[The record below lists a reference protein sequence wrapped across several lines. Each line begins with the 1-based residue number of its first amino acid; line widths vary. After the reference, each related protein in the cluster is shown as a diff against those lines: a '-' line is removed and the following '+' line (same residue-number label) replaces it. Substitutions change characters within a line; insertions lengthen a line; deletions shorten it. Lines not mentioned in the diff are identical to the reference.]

1 MLLNRSNGKERWRVR
16 PDGPD
21 KVTGKL
27 AYLTDRTAPGMLIGR
42 VLRSRYPHARILAIR
57 TDKAKQLPGVHA
69 VLTHMDVPGLN
80 GYGIAIQDQPVLCWD
95 RVRYVGDAVACVA
108 AETAQQAEQALALI
122 EVDYEE
128 LPIMD
133 SPSKA
138 MAADAVKLHAKGNIL
153 HQTDFA
159 RGNIEEGFAGCVH
172 IVEETYISPRQMH
185 AYMETEG
192 GLFVPEADG
201 RLTVHS
207 PTQHGFMDRLQLSRI
222 TAMPETAI
230 RILSSPIG
238 GSFGGKDELNV
249 QPYGALLAL
258 KTNRPVKIHN
268 SRQESVR
275 AGLKRHPMTITM
287 KTGIDGNGSILAH
300 QVSITADTGPYATL
314 GAEVLHFATEH
325 VIGPYRYGTLD
336 VQSVSVYTNNGM
348 SGEFRGFGGNQAIFA
363 LEGQM
368 DRLAETCGMEPWAF
382 RLHNMRRKDDPG
394 PFGHP
399 IAPTDG
405 ARQVWEAVAASP
417 LWQEKQQSKPSA
429 PAQPWLHTGI
439 GAAFIMHGAG
449 LGAGIPDPAGGRL
462 VLARD
467 GVIEAQF
474 GYEECGQGLLASLE
488 LMLLEQFGFAPSDL
502 RLVIGDTDAV
512 PDSGSTTASR
522 ATTMMWKSLQQLKP
536 PFINGLL
543 GAAAELLALPE
554 ERLSVGAGGIWSKGE
569 AGEGNDSGELLL
581 CYKALADGAGRE
593 IRAETKFAFPAT
605 TYPRTGAHY
614 LYTFAAVVAKVE
626 VNTLTGRVHVLEQY
640 HAVAAGPVI
649 NPQGYLG
656 QIEGGSIM
664 ALGYTLTEE
673 ALMEEGRYMTG
684 NLDSYFIPTIKDAN
698 GMVHVEA
705 IEELPEGDD
714 YGPRGVGEIGS
725 VGVAPAILA
734 AVHDATGRRLNKLPI
749 DPLELL
755 NRPTFSVKAVRD
767 L

>member
-1 MLLNRSNGKERWRVR
+1 MLLNRSSGKERWRVR

-27 AYLTDRTAPGMLIGR
+27 AYLTDRTTPGMLFGR
-42 VLRSRYPHARILAIR
+42 VLRSPYPHARILAIR
-57 TDKAKQLPGVHA
+57 TERAKQLPGVHA
-69 VLTHMDVPGLN
+69 VLTHADIPGLN

-95 RVRYVGDAVACVA
+95 RVRYVGDTVACVA
-108 AETAQQAEQALALI
+108 AESALLAEQALALI

-138 MAADAVKLHAKGNIL
+138 MAADAVKLHPKGNIL
-153 HQTDFA
+153 HQTEFA
-159 RGNIEEGFAGCVH
+159 RGDIGEGFANCVH

-185 AYMETEG
+185 TYMETEG

-222 TAMPETAI
+222 TALPETAI

-258 KTNRPVKIHN
+258 KTNRPIKIHN

-287 KTGIDGNGSILAH
+287 KTGMDGNGTILAH
-300 QVSITADTGPYATL
+300 QVLITADTGPYATL

-368 DRLAETCGMEPWAF
+368 DRLAEACGMEPWAF
-382 RLHNMRRKDDPG
+382 RLLNMRKPDDPG

-405 ARQVWEAVAASP
+405 ARQVWDATAASP
-417 LWQEKQQSKPSA
+417 LWQEKQQVQRFTSSE
-429 PAQPWLHTGI
+429 PWLHTGI

-462 VLARD
+462 VLAGD
-467 GVIEAQF
+467 GVIEAHF

-488 LMLLEQFGFAPSDL
+488 LMLIEQFGFASTDL
-502 RLVIGDTDAV
+502 RLIIGDTDAV

-522 ATTMMWKSLQQLKP
+522 ATTMMWKSLQKLRS
-536 PFINGLL
+536 PFISGLL
-543 GAAAELLALPE
+543 GAAAELLSLPE
-554 ERLSVGAGGIWSKGE
+554 EGLRVGEGGIWRKGE
-569 AGEGNDSGELLL
+569 ASEGSGILLL
-581 CYKALADGAGRE
+581 SYKALADGAAGRD
-593 IRAETKFAFPAT
+593 IRAETKFAFPT
-605 TYPRTGAHY
+605 TTFPRSGAHY
-614 LYTFAAVVAKVE
+614 LYTFAAVVVKVE

-640 HAVAAGPVI
+640 HAVAAGPVV

-664 ALGYTLTEE
+664 ALGYALTEE
-673 ALMEEGRYMTG
+673 ALMHEGRYLTT
-684 NLDSYFIPTIKDAN
+684 NLDNYFIPTIKDAN
-698 GMVHVEA
+698 GTVHVEA

-734 AVHDATGRRLNKLPI
+734 AVHDATGKRLNKLPI

-755 NRPTFSVKAVRD
+755 ERPTFMAKAVMD